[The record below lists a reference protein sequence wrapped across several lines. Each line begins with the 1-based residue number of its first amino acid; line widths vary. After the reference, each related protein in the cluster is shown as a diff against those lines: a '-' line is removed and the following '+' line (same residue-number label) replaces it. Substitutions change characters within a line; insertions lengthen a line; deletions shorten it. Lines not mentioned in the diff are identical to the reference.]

1 MAKEKKP
8 TCSFCGR
15 HIHERTF
22 VEIYSKGD
30 IGELKECDDCIKDF
44 IENQEKNKSLLFFGK

>member
-1 MAKEKKP
+1 MAHQKTPK
-8 TCSFCGR
+8 CSFCGR
-15 HIHERTF
+15 DITERIF

-30 IGELKECDDCIKDF
+30 IGELKECDKCIHDF